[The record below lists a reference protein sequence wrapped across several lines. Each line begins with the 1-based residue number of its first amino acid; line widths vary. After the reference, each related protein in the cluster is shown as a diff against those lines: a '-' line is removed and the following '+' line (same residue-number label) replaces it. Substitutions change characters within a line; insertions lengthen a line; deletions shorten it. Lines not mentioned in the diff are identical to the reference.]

1 MDNEKRKQTI
11 KFCIAISVLVI
22 IVLIVISLIVR
33 YQVEGE
39 KNLPFKL
46 SKIIMIS
53 TAEGVENEEEVSEE
67 WNLSIYQNNDVYLYI
82 DKDEEHN
89 DGEILT
95 KVLIDNIQIIS
106 QPQKGTVRPFMPNS
120 SEGRLYDYSD
130 EYLVSDKLEYSGAS
144 KSNPKTLEIGSQGGT
159 AYIRFSNTKIGNY
172 TSDKDKEI
180 VHNGTLLNKI
190 NVSEEEVEFKVSFD
204 ITIQTDRNKYKT
216 SINNLEMP
224 SGNLIEDGTTQFE
237 KTDMSDLVFKR
248 VN

>member
-22 IVLIVISLIVR
+22 IVLIVISLIVK

-53 TAEGVENEEEVSEE
+53 TAEGIENEKKVSQE
-67 WNLSIYQNNDVYLYI
+67 WNLSIYQNNDIYLYI
-82 DKDEEHN
+82 DKDEEYN
-89 DGEILT
+89 NGEILT
-95 KVLIDNIQIIS
+95 KVLIDNIQIEKN
-106 QPQKGTVRPFMPNS
+106 PQKGTIRPYMPNS

-130 EYLVSDKLEYSGAS
+130 EYLVNNSLEYTGAA

-172 TSDKDKEI
+172 TSNKDKEI

-190 NVSEEEVEFKVSFD
+190 GATNEEIKFNVSFD
-204 ITIQTDRNKYKT
+204 LTIQTDKNKYKT
-216 SINNLEMP
+216 SISNIEMP
-224 SGNLIEDGTTQFE
+224 SGNLIEEGTTQFE
-237 KTDMSDLVFKR
+237 KTDMSDLIFKR

>member
-22 IVLIVISLIVR
+22 IVIIVISLIVK

-53 TAEGVENEEEVSEE
+53 TAEGVESEGEVSKE
-67 WNLSIYQNNDVYLYI
+67 WNLNIYQNNDVYLYI

-106 QPQKGTVRPFMPNS
+106 QPKKGTVRPFMPNS

-130 EYLVSDKLEYSGAS
+130 EYLVSDKLEYNGAA

-190 NVSEEEVEFKVSFD
+190 NVKEEEVEFKVSFD
-204 ITIQTDRNKYKT
+204 LTIQTDRNKYKT

>member
-22 IVLIVISLIVR
+22 IVLIVISLIVK

-53 TAEGVENEEEVSEE
+53 TAEGIENEKKVSQE
-67 WNLSIYQNNDVYLYI
+67 WNLSIYQNNDIYLYI

-89 DGEILT
+89 NGEILT
-95 KVLIDNIQIIS
+95 KVLIDNIQIEKN
-106 QPQKGTVRPFMPNS
+106 PQKGTIRPYMPNS

-130 EYLVSDKLEYSGAS
+130 EYLVNNSLEYTGAA

-159 AYIRFSNTKIGNY
+159 AYIRFSNTKNRELYI
-172 TSDKDKEI
+172 K
-180 VHNGTLLNKI
+180 
-190 NVSEEEVEFKVSFD
+190 
-204 ITIQTDRNKYKT
+204 
-216 SINNLEMP
+216 
-224 SGNLIEDGTTQFE
+224 
-237 KTDMSDLVFKR
+237 
-248 VN
+248 

>member
-11 KFCIAISVLVI
+11 KFCIAVSVLVI
-22 IVLIVISLIVR
+22 IVLIVISLIVK

-67 WNLSIYQNNDVYLYI
+67 WNLSLYQNNDVYLYI
-82 DKDEEHN
+82 DKNEEHN
-89 DGEILT
+89 DGEILS
-95 KVLIDNIQIIS
+95 KVLIDNIQVTKE
-106 QPQKGTVRPFMPNS
+106 PQKGTVRPYMPNS

-130 EYLVSDKLEYSGAS
+130 EYLVNDKLEYSGAA

-159 AYIRFSNTKIGNY
+159 AYIRFSNTKIGDY

-180 VHNGTLLNKI
+180 VHNGTLLSKI
-190 NVSEEEVEFKVSFD
+190 NVSDEEIKFNVSFD
-204 ITIQTDRNKYKT
+204 LTIETDRNKYKT
-216 SINNLEMP
+216 SINLEMP
-224 SGNLIEDGTTQFE
+224 NGNLIEDGTTQFE
-237 KTDMSDLVFKR
+237 KTDMSDLIFKR